1 MKVANIFQK
10 VGLTLAAIIFS
21 VGFFI
26 NSLSPAT
33 AANNDNLYENGRYM
47 MQYEAVY
54 DGSGNQV
61 NWFVLVWDTQ
71 TGKSKAYYA
80 GGNSGWL
87 VSGSKFQLPSSPL
100 N

>member
-10 VGLTLAAIIFS
+10 VGLTLAAIILS

-47 MQYEAVY
+47 MDYHSAYE
-54 DGSGNQV
+54 GNSTK
-61 NWFVLVWDTQ
+61 WYLIVWDTQ
-71 TGKSKAYYA
+71 TGKSKAYWA
-80 GGNSGWL
+80 GGSEGWR
-87 VSGSKFQLPSSPL
+87 VSGAAYQLPSSPL